1 MIYGGNGSGKSG
13 YARVMKRACRA
24 RDQSEPIH
32 PNAKDPAASRM
43 VPTAKFEVKVA
54 GASEEIEWSLGTIS
68 PERLSTISVFDSK
81 CARSYITSEQDVA
94 YLPYGLD
101 IVENLANLV
110 LPKLSETLDAEI
122 NGIDVDKLSIEHL
135 IGETE
140 VGKVIETLSVK
151 TNSEQISSLGTLS
164 KDEIK
169 RITDLEAA
177 LNEVDP
183 LAKARDL
190 RLSAIRLKTYSVKLA
205 KPLKWVCAEAVVK
218 LQGLA
223 EIKKVAEIAETMAA
237 DSLRAGEELLP
248 GTGDQAWKRLFEA
261 ARSFSTEVAY
271 PGEEFP
277 PSTESKVCSLCQN
290 ALGESGAQRLN
301 RFDEYI
307 KNDVARAADVA
318 RNDVETAKSMIEV
331 ADLDIIADAALCD
344 ELRALDKSLLQT
356 ITEFQ
361 DSIET
366 RRSAMLRCIVSSK
379 WTEIP
384 RIIESPRPRVRQLAA
399 SQFRG
404 FRTLVRAADEE
415 MRKKLGEE
423 LSELLARQSLAKS
436 LKAVLELLERM
447 KKKAALEKCRS
458 SLKTRHISDQS
469 KAFASVAVTDELKK
483 SLDLEFK
490 ALGIGDIKT
499 KLKARN
505 SRGKMYHQLLLEA
518 PRCGEWVTV

>member
-1 MIYGGNGSGKSG
+1 M
-13 YARVMKRACRA
+13 
-24 RDQSEPIH
+24 
-32 PNAKDPAASRM
+32 
-43 VPTAKFEVKVA
+43 
-54 GASEEIEWSLGTIS
+54 
-68 PERLSTISVFDSK
+68 
-81 CARSYITSEQDVA
+81 
-94 YLPYGLD
+94 
-101 IVENLANLV
+101 
-110 LPKLSETLDAEI
+110 
-122 NGIDVDKLSIEHL
+122 
-135 IGETE
+135 
-140 VGKVIETLSVK
+140 
-151 TNSEQISSLGTLS
+151 
-164 KDEIK
+164 
-169 RITDLEAA
+169 
-177 LNEVDP
+177 
-183 LAKARDL
+183 
-190 RLSAIRLKTYSVKLA
+190 
-205 KPLKWVCAEAVVK
+205 
-218 LQGLA
+218 
-223 EIKKVAEIAETMAA
+223 
-237 DSLRAGEELLP
+237 
-248 GTGDQAWKRLFEA
+248 
-261 ARSFSTEVAY
+261 
-271 PGEEFP
+271 
-277 PSTESKVCSLCQN
+277 CQN

-404 FRTLVRAADEE
+404 FRTLVRAAASQFRGFRTLVRAADEE

-469 KAFASVAVTDELKK
+469 KAFASV
-483 SLDLEFK
+483 
-490 ALGIGDIKT
+490 
-499 KLKARN
+499 
-505 SRGKMYHQLLLEA
+505 
-518 PRCGEWVTV
+518 P